1 MSVSSTRGMQ
11 GMREWSRATP
21 MRIALGVFA
30 VAVLVTLW
38 TLVRA
43 LRTDPLP
50 AVPPAMVAS
59 LEGTKRAVYR
69 PVSDIETAVDNDL
82 FASDRSA
89 PSNPYRMPG
98 ESGPDDK
105 PVVEAIKP
113 IVLGTAVASDGRS
126 FATMQLG
133 DSSPTLVHVGDKIG
147 EWVVKSIARGKVVLV
162 GRTDGTRAELAAP
175 KPGT

>member
-1 MSVSSTRGMQ
+1 MSMHSIHS
-11 GMREWSRATP
+11 MRAWSRTTP
-21 MRIALGVFA
+21 MRIALTLLG
-30 VAVLVTLW
+30 VAVIVTLW
-38 TLVRA
+38 TVVRA

-50 AVPPAMVAS
+50 DVGPAMVAS
-59 LEGTKRAVYR
+59 LEGAKRGAHT
-69 PVSDIETAVDNDL
+69 PPTDIQVAWDNDL

-98 ESGPDDK
+98 ESGSDDK
-105 PVVEAIKP
+105 PVVEPLKP
-113 IVLGTAVASDGRS
+113 TVLGTAVASDGRS

-147 EWVVKSIARGKVVLV
+147 EWTVKSIARGKVVLL
-162 GRTDGTRAELAAP
+162 GTTGSRAELGAP